1 MTTTTNFVQLPP
13 DGVGK
18 KIRHRVST
26 DLKVTT
32 VTNVPTIGTVLYGST
47 SNALGILTGIYAAE
61 DTTFYL
67 KEVSGTFVVGEILRN
82 GTNTQNFAT
91 IATVNQGIH
100 IPTLNIADT
109 NIPEYTLTVD
119 KRGAALTS
127 FPEGTPQFDGWGR
140 QQLSQLQAAGEYYY
154 FVQDL
159 AGKYYTATSG
169 SFSSVRHNPASST
182 IEYVTGTG
190 SSDYARRTTAQYHPF
205 KPGISQLIYTTVA
218 VSDQGKA
225 NVVREWGYFDDFN
238 GFGFRLDGVI
248 MKVFYRTD
256 ISGTP
261 TDIEVAQADWNINS
275 LNNASSSDFLLDVSQ
290 VNVYW
295 MDIQGTGGR
304 IRLGVETPDGR
315 RITCHE
321 FRIVN
326 NIDGPSLRNITLPI
340 TWWQRNVGVVST
352 SPANTQSFR
361 VSEGVVFT
369 ETADIKYTGVLI
381 HLKPEDPVQ
390 LTKSD
395 EYQPF
400 LQFKAKNTVAGPTQS
415 VALINPG
422 FSYTIASVGN
432 TDFTALGA
440 PANVAGVKFTATQ
453 AGTGTGTAYMNIP
466 NSIVGI
472 HETFDWASSGNTN
485 IHVGIFVLP
494 NEKWINNVVWSET
507 LQPGTMLY
515 VDKNATEM
523 AQYQYWSGLK
533 ATDIAGS
540 ISNGSGSAGNILTV
554 TSLTGALLK
563 EMYIVPSPQYPNGP
577 LYIDGTAAYASTTGT
592 VTDRTR
598 VIKQLTGAN
607 GTDVASS
614 TYGTQGSGQ
623 GVAGSNRIVLTSA
636 AGFGQDHLISGTGI
650 PAGTFVE
657 AVDGNVIT
665 LSQAMTTTGTGTYR
679 AFITGGPGTY
689 RVDKEQLVESL
700 TGYGGYLSFDPIE
713 SFMAP
718 ANSSGRAALGDRLE
732 KSFGLGPV
740 AAPEDAKGVFSFAA
754 KLQTPEETATLIYTK
769 YWKEIR

>member
-18 KIRHRVST
+18 RIRHRVAT
-26 DLKVTT
+26 DLRVTT
-32 VTNVPTIGTVLYGST
+32 VTNIPPIGTVLYGST
-47 SNALGILTGIYAAE
+47 SNALGVLTGIYAAE

-82 GTNTQNFAT
+82 STNTVNYAT
-91 IATVNQGIH
+91 IATVTQGIH

-109 NIPEYTLTVD
+109 NIPEYTLTID

-154 FVQDL
+154 FAQDL
-159 AGKYYTATSG
+159 SGKYYTATSG
-169 SFSSVRHNPASST
+169 SFSAVRHNPSNST
-182 IEYVTGTG
+182 MEYVTGTG
-190 SSDYARRTTAQYHPF
+190 TSDFARRTTNQYHPY
-205 KPGISQLIYTTVA
+205 KPGISQLIYTIVQ

-248 MKVFYRTD
+248 LKVFYRSD
-256 ISGTP
+256 ISGTVE
-261 TDIEVAQADWNINS
+261 DVEVSQADWNVNA
-275 LNNASSSDFLLDVSQ
+275 LNNASSSDFLLDVSKT
-290 VNVYW
+290 NLYW
-295 MDIQGTGGR
+295 MDVQGSSGR

-321 FRIVN
+321 FRN
-326 NIDGPSLRNITLPI
+326 LNELNGPAIRNLTLPL
-340 TWWQRNVGVVST
+340 TWWQRNTGVVST

-369 ETADIKYTGVLI
+369 ETADIKYTGILI

-390 LTKSD
+390 LTSSTAYK
-395 EYQPF
+395 PF

-415 VALINPG
+415 VSLMVPG
-422 FSYTIASVGN
+422 LSYTIASVGD
-432 TDFTALGA
+432 TDFTQLGA
-440 PANVAGVKFTATQ
+440 SANVPGVRFTATQ
-453 AGTGTGTAYMNIP
+453 AGTGTGTAFMNIP

-515 VDKNATEM
+515 VDKSATEM
-523 AQYQYWSGLK
+523 AQYQYWSSLK
-533 ATDIAGS
+533 ASNISGS
-540 ISNGSGSAGNILTV
+540 IDNGSGSAGKILTV
-554 TSLTGALLK
+554 TSLSGALLK
-563 EMYIVPSPQYPNGP
+563 EMYVVPSPEFPNGP
-577 LYIDGTAAYASTTGT
+577 LYVNGTAAFAATTGS
-592 VTDRTR
+592 VIDRTR
-598 VIKQLTGAN
+598 VVKQLTGTL
-607 GTDVASS
+607 GTAVASS

-623 GVAGSNRIVLTSA
+623 GVRGSNRIVLTSA
-636 AGFGQDHLISGTGI
+636 AGFGQDHLIAGTGI
-650 PAGTFVE
+650 PDGTFIE

-679 AFITGGPGTY
+679 AWVTGGPGTY
-689 RVDKEQLVESL
+689 LVDKEQLVASL

-713 SFMAP
+713 SFVAP

-754 KLQTPEETATLIYTK
+754 KLQTPDEPATLVYTK